1 MRRTAIVI
9 FLTML
14 LLWVLVSQLNHFLA
28 VWRVYLFV
36 GGLLVT
42 YAALRLPLRTGLLV
56 TAGIGLLAEV
66 GTGLTLGTYLVLLC
80 AAHALIYHVRDR
92 VPRDQTVT
100 RVLIALLANLALF
113 LLLSILL
120 VGQGPWPASVWPR
133 LIFDLVCSQV
143 FVALVAPWF
152 FALQEKALEL
162 AGATSR
168 RLL

>member
-1 MRRTAIVI
+1 MRHPAIVI
-9 FLTML
+9 FLAML
-14 LLWVLVSQLNHFLA
+14 LLWVLVLQLNHYLA

-42 YAALRLPLRTGLLV
+42 YAALRLSLRTGLLV
-56 TAGIGLLAEV
+56 TATVGLLAEA
-66 GTGLTLGTYLVLLC
+66 GTGLAHGTHLVLLC

-100 RVLIALLANLALF
+100 RVLIALLTNLALF
-113 LLLSILL
+113 LILSILL
-120 VGQGPWPASVWPR
+120 VGQGPVPAAMWPR
-133 LIFDLVCSQV
+133 LIFDLVCSQL

-152 FALQEKALEL
+152 FAFQERALEL
-162 AGATSR
+162 AGSTTR

>member
-1 MRRTAIVI
+1 MRRAAIVI
-9 FLTML
+9 FLSML
-14 LLWVLVSQLNHFLA
+14 LLWLLVVQLNHYLA
-28 VWRVYLFV
+28 VWRIYLFA

-42 YAALRLPLRTGLLV
+42 FAALRLPLRSGLLV
-56 TAGIGLLAEV
+56 TGAVSLLAET
-66 GTGLTLGTYLVLLC
+66 GTGLTPGTHLVLLC

-92 VPRDQTVT
+92 VPRDQTIT

-120 VGQGPWPASVWPR
+120 VGRGPAPAEMWPR

-143 FVALVAPWF
+143 FIALAAPWF
-152 FALQEKALEL
+152 FAFQEKALEL

>member
-1 MRRTAIVI
+1 MRRTAIVV
-9 FLTML
+9 FLAML
-14 LLWVLVSQLNHFLA
+14 LLWLLVLQLNHYLA

-56 TAGIGLLAEV
+56 TAGVGLLAEA
-66 GTGLTLGTYLVLLC
+66 GTGLTPGTQLVLLC

-100 RVLIALLANLALF
+100 RVLIALLTNLALF
-113 LLLSILL
+113 LVLSILL
-120 VGQGPWPASVWPR
+120 VGQGPVPAAMWPR
-133 LIFDLVCSQV
+133 LIFDLACSQV

-152 FALQEKALEL
+152 FAFQERALEL
-162 AGATSR
+162 AGATAR

>member
-9 FLTML
+9 FLAIL
-14 LLWVLVSQLNHFLA
+14 LLWALVLQLNHFLA

-42 YAALRLPLRTGLLV
+42 YAALRLSLRTGLLV
-56 TAGIGLLAEV
+56 TAGTGLVVEA
-66 GTGLTLGTYLVLLC
+66 GTGLTPGTQLVLLC

-120 VGQGPWPASVWPR
+120 VGQGPAPAAVWPR

-152 FALQEKALEL
+152 FAFQERALEL